1 MSSGSSPPRRPAPAP
16 KTLRKSHTDLSTS
29 SGGTAL
35 NAPSRGHTDSQVWS
49 RRSTVEGVLTVNDMQ
64 TSTRLEQKEVLRCR
78 ETLSNILAGKNQ
90 VALDQEFHRCVMFK
104 NRLVIRCQVLHFAVM
119 EAARLQNGFCVSEV
133 LEAKAD
139 VNAKA
144 MYVTVKDDVTYET
157 ELEAIHLAAG
167 LGSLEAMRALSNAA
181 SNVPRLVSSFATVN
195 IKGCDQR
202 FDFYCPIHDA
212 AYLGQKDA
220 VLWLLEHKARADA
233 INKDGCTP
241 LHFIALIGGRGN
253 LMDSDVQEV
262 VSALL
267 THCANLDARSFSA
280 QQPYPCDPFLQQ
292 KIPLEIAAETQYP
305 KDLMYLMAASFQSIN
320 FDNPRAFADIRLLS
334 KCNMKV
340 AEDFTHDLL
349 ERARND
355 STLLDMLIKEA
366 QMNGAVDR
374 IAALLYMV
382 PHAGAEILD
391 ALTVPPVIQD
401 AAKHPL
407 PSRAPLHT
415 GPARCTYQPDMVQ
428 RRDLMWPQWEYDAD
442 NQVQKRWHARFV
454 PKRAADIRQD
464 NVYDVDVKVVL
475 LPNLLDVDI
484 FMALTRTWET
494 HNHVFAKLPI
504 QGAIYCLWDQLL
516 WPVFASHWLFMGL
529 ELGVLLWWG
538 LQPSEVRNRS
548 SNSLQNLHRFWS
560 ILLSGAVREGLNL
573 LWWSLAHW
581 SKWHSHT
588 DATMKSLWH
597 PVNFFTDAWFLSSLL
612 TLSCRLLLVLPC
624 LYDSFFPDH
633 DPVMSEWEQGM
644 LAINTF
650 AQGFA
655 VTYMLRLLHRFKRI
669 LAIFKTFFSRTIL
682 EMLLIALMIFAS
694 FSFAFLT
701 LIRREHAA
709 WTVTY
714 LYRGLMFGDGDGLDR
729 MGLMLGS
736 DNNDNK
742 VALVLF
748 MVSGTIL
755 FNITILNLVIAIY
768 GNEYERVNAET
779 ELHFMKERAK
789 YSLIY
794 VEMLHKQRLMHIVKE
809 LAHVS
814 SVDVPVVSKMI
825 LLATQSVLTVNEWHQ
840 RLLGMLKPQL
850 ARCQL
855 ARWQVLGAL
864 APLALAAAPWLLK
877 ALLRILDTLPI
888 LGACLI
894 SISQIAWQAM
904 LIQADWFQPDAPE
917 LAPGVEVVKTSG
929 EGHGVV
935 ECQQGDLWKVKLS
948 HANGEEFYLAK
959 ESELAIQNCGF
970 LWICHRSD
978 YAETFFFET
987 EEVSRKDLDH
997 VAHQLDET
1005 NKRLDH
1011 LERVLGD
1018 KLDVLLKLSDL
1029 EADI

>member
-1 MSSGSSPPRRPAPAP
+1 
-16 KTLRKSHTDLSTS
+16 
-29 SGGTAL
+29 
-35 NAPSRGHTDSQVWS
+35 
-49 RRSTVEGVLTVNDMQ
+49 
-64 TSTRLEQKEVLRCR
+64 
-78 ETLSNILAGKNQ
+78 
-90 VALDQEFHRCVMFK
+90 
-104 NRLVIRCQVLHFAVM
+104 
-119 EAARLQNGFCVSEV
+119 
-133 LEAKAD
+133 
-139 VNAKA
+139 
-144 MYVTVKDDVTYET
+144 
-157 ELEAIHLAAG
+157 
-167 LGSLEAMRALSNAA
+167 MRALSNAA

-280 QQPYPCDPFLQQ
+280 QQPYPCDDPFLQQ

-529 ELGVLLWWG
+529 ELGVL
-538 LQPSEVRNRS
+538 PPVRNLQLHVTELLRELLPEFPKS
-548 SNSLQNLHRFWS
+548 AFSRRDQRGQSEKDRGERGRGVAFHAERISLVVASPLAKPQS
-560 ILLSGAVREGLNL
+560 IQ
-573 LWWSLAHW
+573 
-581 SKWHSHT
+581 
-588 DATMKSLWH
+588 ATAFAMECR
-597 PVNFFTDAWFLSSLL
+597 VNFFTDAWFLSSLL

-633 DPVMSEWEQGM
+633 DPE
-644 LAINTF
+644 
-650 AQGFA
+650 
-655 VTYMLRLLHRFKRI
+655 
-669 LAIFKTFFSRTIL
+669 
-682 EMLLIALMIFAS
+682 
-694 FSFAFLT
+694 
-701 LIRREHAA
+701 AA
-709 WTVTY
+709 
-714 LYRGLMFGDGDGLDR
+714 G
-729 MGLMLGS
+729 
-736 DNNDNK
+736 
-742 VALVLF
+742 
-748 MVSGTIL
+748 
-755 FNITILNLVIAIY
+755 
-768 GNEYERVNAET
+768 NAEAPT
-779 ELHFMKERAK
+779 
-789 YSLIY
+789 
-794 VEMLHKQRLMHIVKE
+794 
-809 LAHVS
+809 
-814 SVDVPVVSKMI
+814 
-825 LLATQSVLTVNEWHQ
+825 
-840 RLLGMLKPQL
+840 
-850 ARCQL
+850 
-855 ARWQVLGAL
+855 GAL
-864 APLALAAAPWLLK
+864 PTRALAGPWSASSSRSDSLALAAAPWLLK